1 MRFSEVN
8 ISARSPSRPA
18 GWPFALVGV
27 VGALA
32 LLFAFD
38 PAQHAFFPKCVF
50 YWTTGLF
57 CPGCGSQRALHALL
71 HGHLGAALG
80 QNALVVL
87 ALPYLG
93 YVAGRRA
100 LEATGRARARTG
112 APLPRTAALALVALV
127 VGFAV
132 LRNLPMMP
140 FAWLAPDLP

>member
-1 MRFSEVN
+1 M
-8 ISARSPSRPA
+8 
-18 GWPFALVGV
+18 GALV
-27 VGALA
+27 

-50 YWTTGLF
+50 YWATGLF

-71 HGHLGAALG
+71 HGHVGEALG

-93 YVAGRRA
+93 YVALRR
-100 LEATGRARARTG
+100 LREATGRAPLRTG
-112 APLPRTAALALVALV
+112 APLPRAVALGLVVAV
-127 VGFAV
+127 VGFMV
-132 LRNLPMMP
+132 LRNLPGAP